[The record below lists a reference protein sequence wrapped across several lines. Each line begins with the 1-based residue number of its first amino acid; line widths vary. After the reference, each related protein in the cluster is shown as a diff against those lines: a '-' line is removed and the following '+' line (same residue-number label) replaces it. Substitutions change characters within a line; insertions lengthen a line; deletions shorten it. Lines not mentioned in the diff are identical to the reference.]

1 MSCTLTSAHVA
12 NAPGHAHARPLGP
25 AESRAWPSQPRP
37 CFTTLLNRSL
47 VALGVGIVLGISY
60 LPGIARAAAAAG
72 PSQVAITIYND
83 NLALVQD
90 SREVAVSAGRQRVE
104 FPGVSGQIRAETVS
118 LQADGLTVIEQNFD
132 FDLLTPNALMQKAV
146 GSTVRIVRTNMS
158 TGAQVT
164 ETAQV
169 LAANEGVVLRI
180 GERIEVLRD
189 DGLPVRVLFDRIPP
203 NLRARPTLS
212 VLVDSASA
220 GTRNATLRYLTGGLA
235 WKADYVGLFDERNE
249 RLELQGWVTLTNASG
264 VSYENARTQLI
275 AGSPGNSQR
284 FYPPPGNMIR
294 AGSGGQDASAF
305 ADFHIYPLPEPTTI
319 AENQTK
325 QVGFIDAP
333 NVQARKVYLVRSA
346 GYGSS
351 PVAQGANV
359 HLRFANRAAAG
370 LGRALP
376 KGVLRL
382 YARDSQGR
390 NQFIGEDSIE
400 HTPEGSDMFV
410 RIGGAFDVTYQPTL
424 EATESGMLGSVTN
437 RMRYAFRNARD
448 VPVTLVFQHSC
459 GNPENKVTDASVD
472 PVKIDAL
479 TYEWTLTLP
488 PKGETDL
495 TFAIREG

>member
-1 MSCTLTSAHVA
+1 MPLTFPASVRTAL
-12 NAPGHAHARPLGP
+12 PGRPLV
-25 AESRAWPSQPRP
+25 RP
-37 CFTTLLNRSL
+37 L
-47 VALGVGIVLGISY
+47 
-60 LPGIARAAAAAG
+60 ARAARRAAFAGRMLLGGGLLALASVAAGAAG
-72 PSQVAITIYND
+72 PAQTSITIYND

-90 SREVAVSAGRQRVE
+90 SRQIDVAAGRQRLE
-104 FPGVSGQIRAETVS
+104 FPGVSGQIRPETVS

-132 FDLLTPNALMQKAV
+132 FDLLTPGALMQKAV
-146 GSTVRIVRTNMS
+146 GSTVRIVRTNVA

-180 GERIEVLRD
+180 GDRIEVLRD

-212 VLVDSASA
+212 VLVESAAA
-220 GTRNATLRYLTGGLA
+220 GARNATLRYLTGGLA
-235 WKADYVGLFDERNE
+235 WKADYVGLFDERND
-249 RLELQGWVTLTNASG
+249 RLELQGWVTLTNGSG

-275 AGSPGNSQR
+275 AGSPGNAQR
-284 FYPPPGNMIR
+284 YYQPPGNMVR
-294 AGSGGQDASAF
+294 AGSGGQDTSAF
-305 ADFHIYPLPEPTTI
+305 ADFHVYPLPEATTI
-319 AENQTK
+319 AENQSK
-325 QVGFIDAP
+325 QVAFIDAP
-333 NVQARKVYLVRSA
+333 NVQAKKVYLVRSG

-351 PVAQGANV
+351 PVAQGADV
-359 HLRFANRAAAG
+359 HLRFANRADAG

-376 KGVLRL
+376 RGVLRL

-390 NQFIGEDSIE
+390 SQFIGEDNIE

-424 EATESGMLGSVTN
+424 EATESGVLGSVTN

-448 VPVTLVFQHSC
+448 VPVTLVFQHTC
-459 GNPENKVTDASVD
+459 GNTENKVTDASTD
-472 PVKIDAL
+472 PVKLDAR

-488 PKGETDL
+488 AKGGTDL